1 MLKGT
6 MKIEMTDVNT
16 GQTETVLEQNM
27 VTNALA
33 NIFKPLGLVKDPG
46 RMYDGFAPYY
56 QKLLGGLLLFD
67 NTIEENADGLYPPAN
82 AGLVGCA
89 VYGQQNNTTGKVR
102 GSFNQTESELN
113 LTDRYMK
120 YVYDF
125 MKKHHPFL
133 TSSDD
138 YCRIALISINSR
150 NLDEDLEYI
159 EECYEKLSKNGFYK
173 SNNLQ
178 SLSQIMCFDKE
189 RNDESINKIV
199 RLKNLLD
206 KEKCK
211 IDSYAYPIIGAIAL
225 LDCSEDI
232 VVNQIKNVSNK
243 LKEVIGFGDW
253 S

>member
-16 GQTETVLEQNM
+16 GLTETVLEQNM

-120 YVYDF
+120 
-125 MKKHHPFL
+125 
-133 TSSDD
+133 
-138 YCRIALISINSR
+138 
-150 NLDEDLEYI
+150 
-159 EECYEKLSKNGFYK
+159 
-173 SNNLQ
+173 
-178 SLSQIMCFDKE
+178 
-189 RNDESINKIV
+189 
-199 RLKNLLD
+199 
-206 KEKCK
+206 
-211 IDSYAYPIIGAIAL
+211 
-225 LDCSEDI
+225 
-232 VVNQIKNVSNK
+232 
-243 LKEVIGFGDW
+243 
-253 S
+253 